1 MPNLF
6 YQRLDTVGDGSGTSN
21 IALADG
27 SSTPVI
33 FRIVPEDGE
42 LVKIARLMIFVEDT
56 GTFDSGDWGNGI
68 TLTNG
73 FNFKLTR
80 DGVTTD
86 LLGFGIKT
94 TGEMSSICHDLDH
107 RSFGSGNEFVS
118 FRWTFT
124 KAGATVNLYNDDELQ
139 LVINDDMTD
148 LVKMYVH
155 AQGVYG

>member
-1 MPNLF
+1 MANLF

-21 IALADG
+21 IALSNGAV
-27 SSTPVI
+27 TPVT
-33 FRIVPEDGE
+33 FKIVPEAGE
-42 LVKIARLMIFVEDT
+42 LVKIARIMIFVEDT
-56 GTFDSGDWGNGI
+56 GTFDSGDWGNAV

-73 FNFKLTR
+73 FNFKLKR
-80 DGVTTD
+80 DGVTSD
-86 LLGFGIKT
+86 LLGFSIKT

-124 KAGATVNLYNDDELQ
+124 KAGTTVNLYNDDELQ
-139 LVINDDMTD
+139 LVVNDDMTD
-148 LVKMYVH
+148 LVKMYIH